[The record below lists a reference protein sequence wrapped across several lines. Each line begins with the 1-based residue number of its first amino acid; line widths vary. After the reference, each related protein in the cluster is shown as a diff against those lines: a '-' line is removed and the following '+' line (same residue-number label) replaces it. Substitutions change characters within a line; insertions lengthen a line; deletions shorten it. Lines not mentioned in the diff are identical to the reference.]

1 MGKKEKM
8 TTSARD
14 GVSYRRAK
22 TWQIALSQM
31 TGAAQMCFYAL
42 MTYAT
47 YIGNQNY
54 GILVGVTGIIIT
66 ASRILDSV
74 TDPICAYIIERFNS
88 KYGKIRIFLMLGWA
102 IMAAA
107 TTLMCNLGAGHL
119 DGAGGLLFFIVC
131 YVIYII
137 GYTLVSIGGALPGN
151 VMTNDP
157 SQRPLL
163 SVWNTIYSYLV
174 PMFTMLFGM
183 LVLLPKH
190 DNIIGT
196 GFLAEYNIFI
206 VVMSLLFYILVCIG
220 VTPYDK
226 KENFEGISTEKEKTG
241 FSDMWRLIRDNKELQ
256 YYMVSACSDKLAQTI
271 SSASVVNTLLYGIM
285 VGSLSIGNTIQSIA
299 MLPSIIFAIVGARIA
314 AKHGNRKTMLQWT
327 WACLGLNVLF
337 AVFLLF
343 TDTTQ
348 IATAMIPKGIFFLFM
363 FGNGAFKMVVT
374 TATNSMRMDIIDYEM
389 YRTGKF
395 MPATVSATY
404 SFIDKLISSFGATIA
419 TLMIGL
425 IGYTTTAPQ
434 QGDPL
439 TMGVRIMT
447 VLIVC
452 GMPII
457 GWICTLAVMRRS
469 KLTKEY
475 MIEIQKGIA
484 DKKNA

>member
-271 SSASVVNTLLYGIM
+271 RLRFCG
-285 VGSLSIGNTIQSIA
+285 QH
-299 MLPSIIFAIVGARIA
+299 A
-314 AKHGNRKTMLQWT
+314 ALWNHGWEPVNRKYDPEHRNAPVHHLCHCGGAHRCQT
-327 WACLGLNVLF
+327 WEPEDHAPVDMGVSRPECPVCGIP
-337 AVFLLF
+337 AVHGHD
-343 TDTTQ
+343 TDCDS
-348 IATAMIPKGIFFLFM
+348 
-363 FGNGAFKMVVT
+363 ND
-374 TATNSMRMDIIDYEM
+374 S
-389 YRTGKF
+389 
-395 MPATVSATY
+395 
-404 SFIDKLISSFGATIA
+404 
-419 TLMIGL
+419 
-425 IGYTTTAPQ
+425 
-434 QGDPL
+434 QGDFLPVH
-439 TMGVRIMT
+439 VRE
-447 VLIVC
+447 
-452 GMPII
+452 
-457 GWICTLAVMRRS
+457 RRV
-469 KLTKEY
+469 
-475 MIEIQKGIA
+475 
-484 DKKNA
+484 